1 MIAEQAFSNID
12 INFVDRRLQRGR
24 RNCCMG
30 KFIMDNKDPKEIDH
44 VVFSSAW
51 VGNLFIVILVVLVFV
66 GFWAYREYF

>member
-1 MIAEQAFSNID
+1 
-12 INFVDRRLQRGR
+12 
-24 RNCCMG
+24 MG

-51 VGNLFIVILVVLVFV
+51 LGNLFIVILVVLVFV